1 MSTTLPVIPASEYPK
16 RWEIIQSFMEQKG
29 LDLLLLHSDDRATF
43 GAAYARWLSNLYA
56 HFEPVCI
63 LFVKNNAPVMLTG
76 PETPGY
82 ANINSHIKDIRILE
96 ELTHPDQDFPYSKIE
111 SLHDVI
117 SSFVDPASCKKVG
130 IAGYSLISYELLN
143 SFKKVLPAEWV
154 VVDDEMGAL
163 RAVKTPAELEVTRYA
178 YKIAEAGLLAAIKAV
193 LPGVPE
199 RHVAAEAEYVM
210 RKMGA
215 EGYGIDTMV
224 ASGNNSSPIIS
235 RTSMR
240 EIGKDDFVSI
250 TIAPRYEGY
259 HSAVALP
266 VLVGNPNDE
275 AKRAVEASIKAH
287 RTCAALLRDGQS
299 CAAEAEAR
307 KIMSD
312 AGFER
317 NFMYAGV
324 HSVGVIEFEAPIFGP
339 TSTSVMKEN
348 MVLSIDIP
356 VFDGSWGGMRI
367 EDGYI
372 INKSGSERLTDFE
385 YLVQK

>member
-1 MSTTLPVIPASEYPK
+1 
-16 RWEIIQSFMEQKG
+16 MEREG
-29 LDLLLLHSDDRATF
+29 LDLLLLHSDDRATY
-43 GAAYARWLSNLYA
+43 GAAYARWLSNLYP

-63 LFVKNNAPVMLTG
+63 LFLRNTTPIILTG

-82 ANINSHIKDIRILE
+82 ANINSHIKDIRILKE
-96 ELTHPDQDFPYSKIE
+96 ITHPDQDFPYSKIE
-111 SLHDVI
+111 SLYDVV
-117 SSFVDPASCKKVG
+117 SSFVDPKSCKKIG
-130 IAGYSLISYELLN
+130 IAGYSLISYDLFK
-143 SFKKVLPAEWV
+143 SFKNVLPGQWV
-154 VVDDEMGAL
+154 VADDQMGEL
-163 RAVKTPAELEVTRYA
+163 RAVKSPAELEVTEYA

-193 LPGVPE
+193 GPGVPE

-224 ASGNNSSPIIS
+224 ASGINSSPIIS

-240 EIGKDDFVSI
+240 EIDKDDFVSI
-250 TIAPRYEGY
+250 TLAPRYEGY
-259 HSAVALP
+259 HSALALP
-266 VLVGNPNDE
+266 VLVGNPNNE
-275 AKRAVEASIKAH
+275 AKRAVDAAIKAH
-287 RTCAALLRDGQS
+287 RTCAGLLHEGQT
-299 CAAEAEAR
+299 CEAEAVAR

-317 NFMYAGV
+317 NFMYAGI

-339 TSTSVMKEN
+339 TSKSVMKEN

-356 VFDGSWGGMRI
+356 VFDGDWGGMRI

-372 INKSGSERLTDFE
+372 IEKDGSKRLTGFE
-385 YLVQK
+385 YLVHR